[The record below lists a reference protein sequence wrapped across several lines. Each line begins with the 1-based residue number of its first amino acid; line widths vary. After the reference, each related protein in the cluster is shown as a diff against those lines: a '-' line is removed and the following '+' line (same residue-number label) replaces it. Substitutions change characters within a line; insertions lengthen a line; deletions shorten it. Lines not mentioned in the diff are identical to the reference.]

1 VLFIDVHQDPHTIYP
16 GTGFTFQCG
25 DGKGRGYTVNLP
37 MPQRAGD
44 QSYELVFDEVILP
57 LTREFKPQIIVR
69 NGGSDPHFE
78 DSLTNLGLT
87 LKGFRMIGEKV
98 REMSEVCGG
107 RVIDM
112 IGSGYNKEI
121 LPHAWLSLIAGLAD
135 FEISLAEPTPIPEYL
150 RNDPGYEKTKEML
163 RDLKRCLQGC
173 WGCLPG

>member
-1 VLFIDVHQDPHTIYP
+1 
-16 GTGFTFQCG
+16 
-25 DGKGRGYTVNLP
+25 

-44 QSYELVFDEVILP
+44 QSYQLVFDEVILP
-57 LTREFKPQIIVR
+57 LTKEFKPQIILR

-107 RVIDM
+107 KEIDM

-135 FEISLAEPTPIPEYL
+135 FHISLPEPTPVPEYL
-150 RNDPGYEKTKEML
+150 RNDPAFGKTKEML
-163 RDLKRCLQGC
+163 RDLKRCLEGC
-173 WGCLPG
+173 WKCLAN